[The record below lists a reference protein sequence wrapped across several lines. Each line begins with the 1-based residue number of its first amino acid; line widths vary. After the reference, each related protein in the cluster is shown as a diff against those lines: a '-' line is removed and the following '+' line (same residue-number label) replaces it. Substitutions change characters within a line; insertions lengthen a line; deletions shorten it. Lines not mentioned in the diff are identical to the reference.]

1 MNDLIRFLTVI
12 AIVLV
17 SFAAAITITY
27 YNSYGNLP
35 GMVP

>member
-1 MNDLIRFLTVI
+1 MNDLIRFLAVI

-17 SFAAAITITY
+17 SLAAAITITY
-27 YNSYGNLP
+27 YNSHGSLP